1 MLCDECGQN
10 QATIHIAAF
19 IGGKKKYEHLC
30 AQCWQKRAGQ
40 QGLSVGDLL
49 SHLLGAQPQQAEEEN
64 PLRCDVCG
72 ETYQEFQKTGRLGC
86 AHCYAAFGEQLE
98 KTLKSIHGHAHHVG
112 KVPPYL
118 EGEVRTERELDE
130 LRRQMDQAVQ
140 DEEFEQAARLRNR
153 IRELTR
159 EQDADSGSAD
169 QKEGNADAGE

>member
-1 MLCDECGQN
+1 MTNADRIRQRSTSLPLSE
-10 QATIHIAAF
+10 
-19 IGGKKKYEHLC
+19 E
-30 AQCWQKRAGQ
+30 KRNTNISAPSAGRSAP
-40 QGLSVGDLL
+40 GSRGFRWGIF
-49 SHLLGAQPQQAEEEN
+49 SPHLLGAQPQQAEEEN

-140 DEEFEQAARLRNR
+140 DEEFEQAARLRDR

-159 EQDADSGSAD
+159 EQDANSGSAD

>member
-1 MLCDECGQN
+1 MRTESGDDPHRCLYRRKKEIRTSLRPVL
-10 QATIHIAAF
+10 AEARRAAGAF
-19 IGGKKKYEHLC
+19 GGGSSLPP
-30 AQCWQKRAGQ
+30 
-40 QGLSVGDLL
+40 S
-49 SHLLGAQPQQAEEEN
+49 GAQPQQAEEEN

-140 DEEFEQAARLRNR
+140 DEEFEQAARLRDR

-159 EQDADSGSAD
+159 EQNADSGSAD